1 MKVQISNSF
10 ALFSNEVKQLEGVRV
25 LLIYPPVRL
34 NQEPLYPPFGLLSI
48 ASVLEKAG
56 AKVEIIDLNILR
68 LPFKLL
74 QKEIAKRQFDIVAT
88 GGMTTV
94 YYFMK
99 FLALYLKREY
109 PAVPLIAGGTACSGS
124 PEVVMEN
131 TKFDVAVL
139 GEGEPVII
147 EIIFKLL
154 NNKDLSG
161 VPGIIFRESGKI
173 SKTEGRP
180 RMQNIEDLPLPAYHL
195 IDMERYISNSDI
207 YKNKK
212 NKVAEARIKKL
223 NLDRTKA
230 GRPIMIFSKRGC
242 PFGCNFCYRNF
253 GRKVVGL
260 SVKNV
265 LNHLSFLEKN
275 YNTINFVFGD
285 EIFNVD
291 KRWVMEFCNAIIDEK
306 RNYILNV
313 GNGLRANV
321 LDREM
326 MEKMMEAGFCS
337 VAVGIESFYDPTLK
351 DMQKGQ
357 TADEVATAIRIIKDT
372 GFHLVSAQF
381 LFGYPSDCKESMEVN
396 VQMCKELDLKNA
408 AFAIPCPYPGTYLFN
423 KAIEE
428 GLLVDVEGWLME
440 LADRDISD
448 RIINMSSL
456 TDSELNQFISEGLDE
471 IRMHF
476 ISKEHPLAGWFM
488 TRLQKMGRKI
498 NINVFDILKAF
509 KDRIKVLVAEGR
521 WAKSWRKSGGTN
533 DVYIRDEVFDLLE
546 LWETETLIK
555 NKVKNERIHNEDLAP
570 VYKSDGLE
578 GHPKLHWDASH
589 RF

>member
-1 MKVQISNSF
+1 MNGKIADRF
-10 ALFSNEVKQLEGVRV
+10 ILFSGKAKQLEGIRV

-56 AKVEIIDLNILR
+56 AKVEIIDLNMLR
-68 LPFKLL
+68 LSFDSLK
-74 QKEIAKRQFDIVAT
+74 KEIAKRQFDIVAT

-94 YYFMK
+94 YYYMK
-99 FLALYLKREY
+99 FLSFYLKREY
-109 PAVPLIAGGTACSGS
+109 PGVPLIAGGTACSGS
-124 PEVVMEN
+124 PEVVMKN

-154 NNKDLSG
+154 NNKDLSE
-161 VPGIIFRESGKI
+161 VPGIIFRKNGGI

-212 NKVAEARIKKL
+212 NKVSEARIERL
-223 NLDRTKA
+223 GLDRTKA
-230 GRPIMIFSKRGC
+230 NRPIMIFSKRGC

-260 SVKNV
+260 SVKNI
-265 LNHLSFLEKN
+265 LNHLSFLEKE

-291 KRWVMEFCNAIIDEK
+291 KRWVMEFCNAIISEK
-306 RNYILNV
+306 RKYIFSV
-313 GNGLRANV
+313 GNGLRANI

-357 TADEVATAIRIIKDT
+357 TSAEVANAIRIIKDT

-381 LFGYPSDCKESMEVN
+381 LFGYPSDCKESMDVN
-396 VQMCKELDLKNA
+396 VKMCKELDLKNA
-408 AFAIPCPYPGTYLFN
+408 GFAIPCPYP
-423 KAIEE
+423 
-428 GLLVDVEGWLME
+428 W
-440 LADRDISD
+440 DIS
-448 RIINMSSL
+448 
-456 TDSELNQFISEGLDE
+456 F
-471 IRMHF
+471 
-476 ISKEHPLAGWFM
+476 
-488 TRLQKMGRKI
+488 
-498 NINVFDILKAF
+498 
-509 KDRIKVLVAEGR
+509 
-521 WAKSWRKSGGTN
+521 
-533 DVYIRDEVFDLLE
+533 
-546 LWETETLIK
+546 
-555 NKVKNERIHNEDLAP
+555 
-570 VYKSDGLE
+570 
-578 GHPKLHWDASH
+578 
-589 RF
+589 